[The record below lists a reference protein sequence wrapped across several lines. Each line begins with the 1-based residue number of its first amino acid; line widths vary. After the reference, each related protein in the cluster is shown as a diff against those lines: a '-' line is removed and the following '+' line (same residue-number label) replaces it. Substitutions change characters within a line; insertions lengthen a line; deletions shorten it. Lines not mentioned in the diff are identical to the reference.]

1 MPRRRDRPVW
11 RALLL
16 TGAIVVTVGVSG
28 GGAPAIAASAG
39 EGEDTPTPTEPASP
53 EPSPTETATPEPTP
67 TPTPS
72 PAEPAEPTPPDNSP
86 DPWTAVPPDGA
97 AAPPPTS
104 GESLPVGAAPAA
116 PAAFGRVYPT
126 NPWIYNAQPGTRYLD
141 VRERAGSRVVR
152 QHMGIDSQ
160 GRIRQPIFAV
170 AAGTVADGTW
180 GTTRRDGHGFGNQ
193 VLISHPDGYATRYA
207 HLADAPLV
215 QPGDQVTTGQLI
227 GYMGGSQRGDLMAL
241 ERHLHFEVT
250 HDGRHIDP
258 LEFLTGASVVAAAL
272 SAPVGA
278 TATTDSLLYE
288 IKPRGDGSYE
298 STATGVAVNS
308 RVYSAVA
315 MGGDSAQVMVSED
328 GRLKQLAVENG
339 AWTNTDTGISLDATS
354 LSAVDTGSG
363 FPEVLAVEEGKLFH
377 IVGSDAG
384 WTKTWTGHHLS
395 GTVSAVRLPGDRLH
409 AMLEQ
414 SGYLYHLSPAEG
426 GLWNVTDT
434 GLEVGEQV
442 DAVYVGGDAPEA
454 MTVFGGELHRIIW
467 DGLTWHTQST
477 GLSAS
482 GSLAAVYQDGGWP
495 SVINA
500 ESDEIG
506 LMRVADRLWTRYAYS
521 VTAPGPIDAVVIGG
535 TAVLYSIG

>member
-1 MPRRRDRPVW
+1 M
-11 RALLL
+11 
-16 TGAIVVTVGVSG
+16 IIGVAG
-28 GGAPAIAASAG
+28 TPAVAIAASVGDG
-39 EGEDTPTPTEPASP
+39 EATPAPTDPASP
-53 EPSPTETATPEPTP
+53 EPSPTETATPEPTSAP
-67 TPTPS
+67 TP
-72 PAEPAEPTPPDNSP
+72 APTETGAPPPPHDDPNTSP
-86 DPWTAVPPDGA
+86 DPWAAVPPDA
-97 AAPPPTS
+97 AAALPPTLGQPLS
-104 GESLPVGAAPAA
+104 AGPSQAA

-141 VRERAGSRVVR
+141 VRERVGDRVVR
-152 QHMGIDSQ
+152 LHMGIDAQ

-170 AAGTVADGTW
+170 ADGTVVGGTW
-180 GTTRRDGHGFGNQ
+180 GTTRQDGHGFGNQ
-193 VLISHPDGYATRYA
+193 VLISHADGFATRYA
-207 HLADAPLV
+207 HLAEPPLV
-215 QPGDQVTTGQLI
+215 QLGDRVTTGQLI
-227 GYMGGSQRGDLMAL
+227 GYMGGSRRGDLNSV

-258 LEFLTGASVVAAAL
+258 VAFLTGASVASSSVPAQAA
-272 SAPVGA
+272 SA
-278 TATTDSLLYE
+278 ATTDSLLYE
-288 IKPRGDGSYE
+288 IRPGSDGSYM
-298 STATGVAVNS
+298 STSTGVSVNS
-308 RVYSAVA
+308 SVFSAVA
-315 MGGDSAQVMVSED
+315 MDADSTQVMVSE
-328 GRLKQLAVENG
+328 GGVLKQLAAEDGV
-339 AWTNTDTGISLDATS
+339 WTKTDTGVALTATS

-377 IVGSDAG
+377 IVGSDEG
-384 WTKTWTGHHLS
+384 WTKTWTGHNLS
-395 GTVSAVRLPGDRLH
+395 GTVSAVRMPGDRLH
-409 AMLEQ
+409 ALLEQ

-426 GLWNVTDT
+426 GLWNISDT
-434 GLEVGEQV
+434 GLEVGEQM

-454 MTVFGGELHRIIW
+454 MTVFGGEAHRIIW

-495 SVINA
+495 SVISA